1 MIVSIHCLKEGNGIS
16 DGLYDLTKTRE
27 AAEAREL
34 AEILAGFEIE
44 APGEDVTVHVSDF
57 EVVDD
62 ESAASGDESSG

>member
-44 APGEDVTVHVSDF
+44 APGEDVTVH
-57 EVVDD
+57 
-62 ESAASGDESSG
+62 